1 MKRALP
7 VFLLSIATYLGVVAS
22 NKAPERADT
31 FDTPLDLAQVNLVEV
46 HSPRNVEVHFDAKG
60 NARVT
65 AGNNGRTKIFVN
77 RNGGRLVIQAKVE
90 DADTIKVY
98 LPPGIS
104 RLVVGGR
111 ADVDVAKSM
120 RLPALVIEARGDLQW
135 SGAAESLEIVAPG
148 NAPGCRKACNCG
160 ADVGVRG
167 PVGRLRV
174 VAMHGD
180 VNLFKPET
188 MGSVDVLLAPPST
201 VSIHDSRDLGRVRVT
216 DLAGQPI
223 SAAGTAAPAKTTC
236 TAEQDAAAVLRMS
249 DD

>member
-31 FDTPLDLAQVNLVEV
+31 FDTLLDLAQVDVVEV
-46 HSPRNVEVHFDAKG
+46 RSPRNVEVHFDAKG

-65 AGNNGRTKIFVN
+65 ADNDGRTKIIVS
-77 RNGGRLVIQAKVE
+77 RNGGRLVIRAQIE
-90 DADTIKVY
+90 DSDTIKVY
-98 LPPGIS
+98 LPPSIS
-104 RLVVGGR
+104 RLVLGGG
-111 ADVDVAKSM
+111 ADVGVAKSM

-135 SGAAESLEIVAPG
+135 SGAADTLEIVAPG
-148 NAPGCRKACNCG
+148 NAPGCRKACDCA

-201 VSIHDSRDLGRVRVT
+201 VSIHDSRDFGRVRVT
-216 DLAGQPI
+216 DLAGQAI
-223 SAAGTAAPAKTTC
+223 YAAGAIAPAKTTC
-236 TAEQDAAAVLRMS
+236 IAEQEAAAVVGMS